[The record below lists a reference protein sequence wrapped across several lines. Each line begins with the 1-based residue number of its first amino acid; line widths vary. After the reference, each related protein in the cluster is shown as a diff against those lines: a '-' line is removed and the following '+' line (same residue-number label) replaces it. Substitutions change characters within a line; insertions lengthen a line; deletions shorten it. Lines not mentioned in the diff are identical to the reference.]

1 MCQAETRYNRGQRTG
16 WRKGAEMEFKVDK
29 EVALAVCIL
38 LAFLWRNRRL
48 IAVRPNPF
56 AEYART
62 GEPGH
67 ARQSSYAASS

>member
-1 MCQAETRYNRGQRTG
+1 
-16 WRKGAEMEFKVDK
+16 MEFKVDK